1 MIVKFFT
8 AEKHGSRASPR
19 RMMEYLERKNQ
30 TNKSGI
36 RVLKGDPER
45 SCKIAEQLS
54 FSKNYTAGCLSF
66 AEEDLSEQQK
76 KDIIQAFEGMVF
88 AGLEQDQYDITW
100 IEHRDKG
107 RLELNFFAPEVEL
120 RTGKRFQMYYHKR
133 DVQMFNAWRDYT
145 NLHFGLADPTD
156 PSRRQATTFK
166 RGQSQK
172 AVDIKTECERLAVAW
187 YANGSVTNRNEL
199 VNRLID
205 EVGFDGVAK
214 SRGKDKFGK
223 DYVTFIK
230 TENGKEQRFRLKGA
244 LFEEVAPVSSYT
256 DIAPPKHHIDCQ
268 KTLELL
274 LQKRAE
280 RAERHTR
287 AYNKPQEL
295 TPYKPTTPPLK
306 RKHEANSNEYEQQ
319 NNRATDEFSKRAENI
334 ARNNAEITT
343 RHQDI
348 ARTANA
354 IASQRTESTNQA
366 RELDR
371 DLQGLTTRTQR
382 ASQQDNTFNEEQQ
395 HIDRLCERPAYA
407 TRAFA
412 DDLQGA
418 TEQHIQGAE
427 TTIAGLGDKINK
439 IRTRKQQL
447 AQKEQRTTTRAK
459 IREKISS
466 PYLTADEVSKAIDGV
481 QHQVDVYEEQIG
493 LLETIAQMERKAME
507 MGFNLASIAT
517 SKDTNPTNYLD
528 RITLSIAQRHIHKNM
543 AYQKTGLTHIFT
555 VEKALS
561 ELVERNK
568 PKLPHEQ
575 TEWFKQTKKEQ
586 EYFKALSV
594 LGKSKIDRQH
604 GYKVDETAV
613 TKELRNFQALHK
625 GVMWQYQREQH
636 NQETQQ
642 KQQAVTAFVEFVF
655 DGTDPNL
662 PKDVLASKERDNSSP
677 SLGFGR

>member
-8 AEKHGSRASPR
+8 TKKLGGRASPR
-19 RMMEYLERKNQ
+19 KMKEYLERKKQ
-30 TNKSGI
+30 ENKDGI
-36 RVLKGDPER
+36 ELIKGDPER

-66 AEEDLSEQQK
+66 AEADLPEQHK
-76 KDIIQAFEGMVF
+76 KAIIQSFEEMVF
-88 AGLEQDQYDITW
+88 AGLEPDQYDITW

-133 DVQMFNAWRDYT
+133 DVQMFNAWRDCT
-145 NLHFGLADPTD
+145 NLYFGLADPTD

-187 YANGSVTNRNEL
+187 YADGSVTNRNEL

-205 EVGFDGVAK
+205 EIGFDGVAK

-230 TENGKEQRFRLKGA
+230 TDEGKEQRFRLKGA

-256 DIAPPKHHIDCQ
+256 DIAPPKHHIDPK
-268 KTLELL
+268 KTLELFFEK
-274 LQKRAE
+274 QRE
-280 RAERHTR
+280 RAERHTK

-306 RKHEANSNEYEQQ
+306 RKHEANGNEYEQQ
-319 NNRATDEFSKRAENI
+319 DNRATDEFSKRAENI

-382 ASQQDNTFNEEQQ
+382 ARQQDNTFNEEQQ

-427 TTIAGLGDKINK
+427 ATITGFGDRINK
-439 IRTRKQQL
+439 IRIRKQKI
-447 AQKEQRTTTRAK
+447 AQKEQRTTATKRK
-459 IREKISS
+459 IKPS
-466 PYLTADEVSKAIDGV
+466 PYLTTAQVSDTVDGIYRHFDDLRLEKGLEVATEKAEKIGNQFKLQDLLKIKESDPTAYLDGLIDLVAQEQVRQNILQKTGVTAITHKAKEMRELMTEYQNRREHMVMYDWYRDFMLEHDYYQALARVGLGKIDRQQGKAIDG
-481 QHQVDVYEEQIG
+481 EQQRRLGSDLNIIAFSHPKVMG
-493 LLETIAQMERKAME
+493 MYNRDPNNAETKEK
-507 MGFNLASIAT
+507 
-517 SKDTNPTNYLD
+517 
-528 RITLSIAQRHIHKNM
+528 
-543 AYQKTGLTHIFT
+543 
-555 VEKALS
+555 KALIS
-561 ELVERNK
+561 N
-568 PKLPHEQ
+568 
-575 TEWFKQTKKEQ
+575 F
-586 EYFKALSV
+586 
-594 LGKSKIDRQH
+594 IDF
-604 GYKVDETAV
+604 
-613 TKELRNFQALHK
+613 LN
-625 GVMWQYQREQH
+625 
-636 NQETQQ
+636 
-642 KQQAVTAFVEFVF
+642 

-662 PKDVLASKERDNSSP
+662 PKDVLAPKERDNSSP
-677 SLGFGR
+677 SLGR